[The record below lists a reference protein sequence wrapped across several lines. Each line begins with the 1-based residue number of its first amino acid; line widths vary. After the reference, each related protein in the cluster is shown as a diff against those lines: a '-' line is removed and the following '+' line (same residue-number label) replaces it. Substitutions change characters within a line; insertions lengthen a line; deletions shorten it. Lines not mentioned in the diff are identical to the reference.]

1 MQLFPP
7 QPFLAALIG
16 LPPPLMLIIT
26 LGFLFY
32 IFRRDFRERPNVT
45 WAIWLP
51 TIWWF
56 IIASR
61 PVTQWL
67 SILGLPALGPTSVEE
82 GSPVDA
88 LCFFALMALGI
99 YVLKRRQI
107 GFSEILRDN
116 AWVLLFFAYCFIAVF
131 WSDYP
136 FTSSKRW
143 LKIFGHPIMVLIL
156 FTEPDPR
163 VALVTLMKRSSYV
176 LFPVSVLWMKYYPS
190 IGRKADEWGMFT
202 NIGITGGKN
211 ELGAV
216 CVIIGLF
223 LLWYFLQVWRRPKN
237 LERRHELILTGFLL
251 LVIGYCLRK
260 AHSST
265 STISFLL
272 GVLVM
277 LGLAMR
283 FVNKRIIGL
292 YAVIGVGILAAA
304 QVCFDWYGS
313 IIELSGHESTI
324 EGRGHLW
331 EFLLANDTSPIF
343 GTGFE
348 SYWLGDRM
356 QNVWAEFRWL
366 PNQAHNGYLE
376 AYINLG
382 AVGLCILIGL
392 LVAAF
397 WKCRQDLLM
406 DFQWGRFTMGCFIA
420 ILAHNWTEA
429 GFKGLSVI
437 FFSLF
442 LIMLRYR
449 GLQMSEETAAAPEMI
464 ESVEEQEPELIYS
477 SNYNW

>member
-1 MQLFPP
+1 MPP
-7 QPFLAALIG
+7 FLSHSGLAALIG
-16 LPPPLMLIIT
+16 LPPQLMLVIT

-32 IFRRDFRERPNVT
+32 IFRRDFRERPDVT
-45 WAIWLP
+45 SAIWLP
-51 TIWWF
+51 TIWLL

-67 SILGLPALGPTSVEE
+67 SILGLPFLGATSVEE

-88 LCFFALMALGI
+88 FCFFALMALGI
-99 YVLKRRQI
+99 YVLNRRQVR
-107 GFSEILRDN
+107 FSSILRDN
-116 AWVLLFFAYCFIAVF
+116 GWLVLFFTYCFIAVF
-131 WSDYP
+131 WSDFP
-136 FTSSKRW
+136 ATSFKRW
-143 LKIFGHPIMVLIL
+143 LKIFGHPIMLLVL
-156 FTEPDPR
+156 FSEPHPR
-163 VALVTLMKRSSYV
+163 VALVTLMKRCSYV
-176 LFPVSVLWMKYYPS
+176 LFPVSVLWMKYYPE
-190 IGRKADEWGMFT
+190 IGRKCDEWGIMT
-202 NIGITGGKN
+202 NTGITQGKN

-216 CVIIGLF
+216 CVVIGLF
-223 LLWYFLQVWRRPKN
+223 LFWYFLQVWQQPKN
-237 LERRHELILTGFLL
+237 LERRKELILAGFLL

-292 YAVIGVGILAAA
+292 YAVTGILILAVA

-313 IIELSGHESTI
+313 IVELSGHESTI

-331 EFLLANDTSPIF
+331 AFLWANDTSPIF

-348 SYWLGDRM
+348 SYWLGDRL
-356 QNVWAEFRWL
+356 QNVWAEFRWN
-366 PNQAHNGYLE
+366 PTHAHNGYLE

-382 AVGLCILIGL
+382 AVGLCFLIAL
-392 LVAAF
+392 LVATF
-397 WKCRQDLLM
+397 WKCRQDLLN
-406 DFQWGRFTMGCFIA
+406 DFQWGRFTMGSFIA

-442 LIMLRYR
+442 LVMLRYR
-449 GLQMSEETAAAPEMI
+449 RLQNAEEITAPSEI
-464 ESVEEQEPELIYS
+464 ISGVEEQESELIYS
-477 SNYNW
+477 SNNNW